1 MGGDGEASRLGV
13 AAKALQQV
21 AALFQGG
28 EQREPAAAAAGAFP
42 TVALQADHKR
52 GHPIPLRQTRGHD
65 AHHALMPVLT
75 GQDDGA
81 APQGGALIQQG
92 GALAEDVLLHQLPL
106 SVQLAQLLRQLR
118 RQQRIIGEQ

>member
-1 MGGDGEASRLGV
+1 
-13 AAKALQQV
+13 
-21 AALFQGG
+21 
-28 EQREPAAAAAGAFP
+28 
-42 TVALQADHKR
+42 
-52 GHPIPLRQTRGHD
+52 
-65 AHHALMPVLT
+65 MPVLT